1 MAAPLSCDSCE
12 EMLADYLLHAL
23 ELEVVQAVT
32 EHLSTCVRCRAQ
44 LTASEA
50 VLAHLAHGVPQRAPR
65 GTRLAP
71 AGRGR
76 QRGSVHG
83 LRSGAP
89 APTPTAPRGL
99 PPDGR
104 ECRALPRYGVA
115 DLARPA
121 GSRVGAPAL
130 AGGAAP
136 AGGSPG
142 QTSPRVIGAMLPSC

>member
-1 MAAPLSCDSCE
+1 MTAPLSCDSCE
-12 EMLADYLLHAL
+12 EMLANYLLHAL

-32 EHLSTCVRCRAQ
+32 EHLSTCVRCWAQ

-50 VLAHLAHGVPQRAPR
+50 VLAHLAQGVSQRAPC

-76 QRGSVHG
+76 QRDSVHG

-89 APTPTAPRGL
+89 APTPTDALAAPRGL

-104 ECRALPRYGVA
+104 ECRALPRY
-115 DLARPA
+115 R
-121 GSRVGAPAL
+121 
-130 AGGAAP
+130 GG
-136 AGGSPG
+136 GPG
-142 QTSPRVIGAMLPSC
+142 TSSGNP

>member
-89 APTPTAPRGL
+89 APTPT
-99 PPDGR
+99 D
-104 ECRALPRYGVA
+104 
-115 DLARPA
+115 
-121 GSRVGAPAL
+121 AL
-130 AGGAAP
+130 AAANAVLCLGMGWWPWHVQREAALVHQRWQEVQHLP
-136 AGGSPG
+136 AAAQAKPY
-142 QTSPRVIGAMLPSC
+142 RR